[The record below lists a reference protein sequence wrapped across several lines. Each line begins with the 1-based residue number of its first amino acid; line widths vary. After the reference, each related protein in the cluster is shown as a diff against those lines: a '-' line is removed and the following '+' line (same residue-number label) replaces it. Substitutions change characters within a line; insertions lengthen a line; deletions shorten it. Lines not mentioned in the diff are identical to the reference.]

1 VTEAAASADLFFFG
15 YCGEVQFRPK
25 MIYPYP
31 QPHLYEQRNG
41 NKNGFPH
48 PELMLHIQSYFPIPF
63 QHLIQTPPKVTF
75 AGLFNIMCITHMIFN
90 GFFFEILQ
98 HGGLIVFLV
107 KD

>member
-1 VTEAAASADLFFFG
+1 VTEAAASADPFFFV

-25 MIYPYP
+25 MIHPYP

-41 NKNGFPH
+41 NKNRVPH

-75 AGLFNIMCITHMIFN
+75 AGLLNIMCTTHMIFN
-90 GFFFEILQ
+90 GFFLKYYSTA
-98 HGGLIVFLV
+98 V
-107 KD
+107 